1 MLSKQGP
8 RILNSLI
15 IKFLE
20 FLELIELKKLIELIE
35 LISSIYR
42 IDDLLNGEHFFKD
55 QILSSSLSV

>member
-20 FLELIELKKLIELIE
+20 FLELIELIE
-35 LISSIYR
+35 LISSIYK
-42 IDDLLNGEHFFKD
+42 IDDLLDGEHFFKD